1 VKDNRIVSL
10 RLSGY
15 NRSVRRGQD
24 TFFYFLLF
32 LFLSFIIY
40 LLSATDGL
48 QSVRTIIEKS
58 FAPLYGLYSVLNF
71 SSKQSETALQ
81 KENRELI
88 KKLVDQTELR
98 KENQALKDQFESS
111 LSLPFHL
118 MPAKVIAT
126 SVFIPG
132 VSIPESFILDKGLA
146 NGVKKGVGVIFKD
159 TVVGKIGEVTQH
171 LSKIEVITNK
181 SSSFAVFTLSSNA
194 LGIIKGGGNGEM
206 TLENV
211 LLSEN
216 LSIEDIVVTKGDS
229 NKGGVGYPKG
239 LIVGKILSIDK
250 KPSSLFQSAKVKSL
264 LDFSRLST
272 VFIIIN
278 K

>member
-1 VKDNRIVSL
+1 
-10 RLSGY
+10 
-15 NRSVRRGQD
+15 VRRGQD